1 MACVPTPLPL
11 ADNSGDTLISQ
22 TATSKRRFFRY
33 GSVGS
38 PDIFAMHKG
47 ACFGIEMKGEKEKQ
61 RDVQKR
67 PY

>member
-1 MACVPTPLPL
+1 M
-11 ADNSGDTLISQ
+11 ISQ